1 MKNYKNFHNI
11 DHYLSYMWSSAI
23 ASLRFV
29 FFNFQNQETDIVDSD
44 VWIVVDVKCNV
55 VKRDVDAV
63 RDVSEGDDSLR

>member
-1 MKNYKNFHNI
+1 MKHK
-11 DHYLSYMWSSAI
+11 
-23 ASLRFV
+23 